1 MRLEL
6 SDRLPF
12 REQRDLI
19 VSKWVALVRA
29 ARAAHMNE
37 HALLGVLG
45 ALLAKFLAAMPAHVS
60 REWISDLEEHV
71 EVLRNRRNLSETAPD
86 TVFEK
91 D

>member
-1 MRLEL
+1 M
-6 SDRLPF
+6 SF

-19 VSKWVALVRA
+19 VSKWAALVRA

-45 ALLAKFLAAMPAHVS
+45 ALLAKFLAEMPPHLS
-60 REWISDLEEHV
+60 REWVNDLAEHV
-71 EVLRNRRNLSETAPD
+71 EVLRDRELSEVDPD
-86 TVFEK
+86 TSHER